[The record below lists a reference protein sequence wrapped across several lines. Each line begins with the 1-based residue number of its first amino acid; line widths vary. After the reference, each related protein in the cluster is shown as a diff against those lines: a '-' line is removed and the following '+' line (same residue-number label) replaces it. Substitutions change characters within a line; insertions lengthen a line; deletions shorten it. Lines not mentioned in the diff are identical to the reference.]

1 MSKEVIVIIDTS
13 TSVGS
18 VAVVSKESL
27 LCYIESPTEK
37 SHSKNITHMTE
48 EAMRLAQVG
57 KEDVLAFAVGAGP
70 GSYTGLRIG
79 VTTAK
84 AWCYA
89 WEKPL
94 ISVSGLRAMKEMMAH
109 YYPGKVYMPML
120 DARRMEVYA
129 ACWDSEGKMIEKEQ
143 AQVLEA
149 DTWQGTRAQYSL
161 LCGGDGAEKWKKVLA
176 SEDKLEWI
184 PGIYPSTKFMMMEVW
199 EKWEAQKV
207 EDVAYFEPNYI
218 KEFYTTAKKIEE

>member
-1 MSKEVIVIIDTS
+1 MNKEAIVIIDTS

-18 VAVVSKESL
+18 VAVVTREGL
-27 LCYIESPTEK
+27 LSYIESPTEK
-37 SHSKNITHMTE
+37 SHSQNITRMVE
-48 EAMRLAQVG
+48 EAMQLAQVG
-57 KEDVLAFAVGAGP
+57 KEDVLAFAVCSGP

-94 ISVSGLRAMKEMMAH
+94 LSVSGLRAMKEMMQS

-120 DARRMEVYA
+120 DARRMEVYT
-129 ACWDSEGKMIEKEQ
+129 ACWDEKGEMIEKEQ
-143 AQVLEA
+143 AVVLES
-149 DTWQGTRAQYSL
+149 DTWEGTRGKFSL
-161 LCGGDGAEKWKKVLA
+161 LCGGDGAEKWKKVLS
-176 SEDKLEWI
+176 SEEKLEWV
-184 PGIYPSTKFMMMEVW
+184 PGIYPSAKYMIKEVW

-218 KEFYTTAKKIEE
+218 KEFYTTAKKIGE

>member
-1 MSKEVIVIIDTS
+1 MSREVIVIIDTS
-13 TSVGS
+13 TSIGS
-18 VAVVSKESL
+18 VAVGSREAL
-27 LCYIESPTEK
+27 LSYIESPTEK
-37 SHSKNITHMTE
+37 SHSKNITRMTE
-48 EAMRLAQVG
+48 EAMTLAQV
-57 KEDVLAFAVGAGP
+57 KPEEVVAFAVSAGP

-89 WEKPL
+89 WDKPM

-120 DARRMEVYA
+120 DARRMEVYT
-129 ACWDSEGKMIEKEQ
+129 ACWDSEGQMIEKEQ
-143 AQVLEA
+143 ALVLEA
-149 DTWQGTRAQYSL
+149 DSIQGTREQYSL

-176 SEDKLEWI
+176 SEEKLEWV
-184 PGIYPSTKFMMMEVW
+184 PGIYPSAKFMMKEVW